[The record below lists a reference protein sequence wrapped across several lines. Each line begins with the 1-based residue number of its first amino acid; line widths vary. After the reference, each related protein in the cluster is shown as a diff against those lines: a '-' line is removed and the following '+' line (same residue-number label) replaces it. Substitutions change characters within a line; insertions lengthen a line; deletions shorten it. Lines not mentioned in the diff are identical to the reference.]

1 MKRDLYEK
9 VDGKERPGLKP
20 EESSMAP
27 GSVKMHR
34 EANTSDKDSVL
45 IKNHFTRTDVPG
57 ISSEVDLNLKY
68 ADSAVI
74 KKSNG
79 MVSESHVYF
88 SEQLNLGEQI
98 RGESGFD
105 VTMMK
110 ITVKSHASL
119 TETLY
124 FGYNDSQAASF
135 QLFVRLIVQKQ
146 EAASLLSVNDTES
159 QTSSNVSVS
168 SEEQIAAP
176 LQRSRRSVYH
186 NVSNANASLI
196 AEIWRRIGPVCLNVK
211 NASTV
216 FDRRILG
223 IRVRAIAYL
232 SVHIDEVGMPLIQV
246 KLRLVVGRL
255 SFTVLIKNYT
265 IPPQELMGF
274 HVQLPVRRLHLVSKL
289 SQQT

>member
-1 MKRDLYEK
+1 MRRDLYEK
-9 VDGKERPGLKP
+9 VDGKETPGLKP

-45 IKNHFTRTDVPG
+45 IKNHFTRADVPG
-57 ISSEVDLNLKY
+57 ISSEVDLDLKY

-79 MVSESHVYF
+79 MVSESQVYF

-119 TETLY
+119 IETLY

-135 QLFVRLIVQKQ
+135 QLFVRLIVPKQ
-146 EAASLLSVNDTES
+146 EAASLLSVNGTES
-159 QTSSNVSVS
+159 QTSSNVSES

-176 LQRSRRSVYH
+176 LQRSRRSVYQ

-211 NASTV
+211 NASTL
-216 FDRRILG
+216 FNRRILG
-223 IRVRAIAYL
+223 VRVRVISHL

-246 KLRLVVGRL
+246 KLKLQVGRL
-255 SFTVLIKNYT
+255 SFTVLIRNFT

-274 HVQLPVRRLHLVSKL
+274 HLQLPVRTLHLVSKL